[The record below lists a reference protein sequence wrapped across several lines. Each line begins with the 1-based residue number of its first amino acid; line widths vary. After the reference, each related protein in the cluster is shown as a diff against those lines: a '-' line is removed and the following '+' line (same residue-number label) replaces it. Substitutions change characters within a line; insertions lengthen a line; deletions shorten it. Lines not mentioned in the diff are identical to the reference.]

1 MDRRLL
7 WVTDSG
13 NVDALYALIH
23 KDPYILQNI
32 DVLPFVHTPLHEA
45 SSTGKTDLAMELMVL
60 KPTFAKKLN
69 SDGFSPLHLAVENH
83 QVQLALELVK
93 INPDLVLVAGR
104 KGMTP
109 LHLVVKKGDANLLTE
124 FLLACP
130 ESIKDTNVNG
140 ETALHIAVM
149 NDRYEELKVL
159 TGWIHRLHKSDAAST
174 EIHVLNKRDRDGNTI
189 LHLAAYKNNHNAF
202 KELLKCISLNRN
214 IQNKGGMTA
223 LDILRT
229 NGCHMNIKT
238 EKMIRNSGGKS
249 GVSLSKVKTASV
261 FLRSP
266 ITFVEYCSTTMTR
279 YKNRMSDGTRNAL
292 LVITALIITAT
303 YQTAVQP
310 QDKDEI
316 YYTGNI
322 IINVLFVWGFNTI
335 AFCLAIA
342 LTFILLPVG
351 KAYNWWYIFI
361 SVPLVCSY
369 ALSMFLKY
377 IEFPILFM
385 PLYLMMAFVLGFLIY
400 VFVLYVGWKRAKQK
414 KVPEPK
420 SELTFEGF
428 TAMI

>member
-69 SDGFSPLHLAVENH
+69 SDGVSPLHLAVENH

-104 KGMTP
+104 K
-109 LHLVVKKGDANLLTE
+109 E

-189 LHLAAYKNNHNAF
+189 LHLAAYKNNHKVV
-202 KELLKCISLNRN
+202 KELLKCISLNRD

-229 NGCHMNIKT
+229 NGSHMNIKT
-238 EKMIRNSGGKS
+238 EKIIRHSG
-249 GVSLSKVKTASV
+249 
-261 FLRSP
+261 
-266 ITFVEYCSTTMTR
+266 EYCSTTMTR

-322 IINVLFVWGFNTI
+322 MINVLFVWGFNTI

-377 IEFPILFM
+377 IQFPILCM
-385 PLYLMMAFVLGFLIY
+385 PLYLMMAFILGFLIY
-400 VFVLYVGWKRAKQK
+400 VFVLYVGWKRAKQE

-428 TAMI
+428 TSMT

>member
-1 MDRRLL
+1 
-7 WVTDSG
+7 
-13 NVDALYALIH
+13 
-23 KDPYILQNI
+23 
-32 DVLPFVHTPLHEA
+32 
-45 SSTGKTDLAMELMVL
+45 MV
-60 KPTFAKKLN
+60 
-69 SDGFSPLHLAVENH
+69 
-83 QVQLALELVK
+83 
-93 INPDLVLVAGR
+93 
-104 KGMTP
+104 
-109 LHLVVKKGDANLLTE
+109 VVKLLQ
-124 FLLACP
+124 
-130 ESIKDTNVNG
+130 V
-140 ETALHIAVM
+140 V
-149 NDRYEELKVL
+149 
-159 TGWIHRLHKSDAAST
+159 
-174 EIHVLNKRDRDGNTI
+174 
-189 LHLAAYKNNHNAF
+189 
-202 KELLKCISLNRN
+202 KELLKCISLNRD

-229 NGCHMNIKT
+229 NGSHMNIKT
-238 EKMIRNSGGKS
+238 EKIIRHSGGKS

-322 IINVLFVWGFNTI
+322 MINVLFVWGFNTI

-377 IEFPILFM
+377 IQFPILCM
-385 PLYLMMAFVLGFLIY
+385 PLYLMMAFILGFLIY
-400 VFVLYVGWKRAKQK
+400 VFVLYVGWKRAKQE

-428 TAMI
+428 TSMT